1 MAIKCPAMRN
11 YPDDASVTQESK
23 AAKARA
29 VGTAVRIRPK
39 EPHDAAA
46 CIQLLL
52 AVHHADG
59 YPRYLPTDPAGFV
72 TPRHET
78 TAWVAEQDE
87 AIVGHIALHES
98 TVDPTLP
105 AAQRATGLPPEG
117 LAVVARMLVDP
128 TIRRAGVGR
137 ELLTTATQHA
147 AAQRQ
152 RCVLDVVRDAHA
164 PIAFY
169 EAAGWQRLEPLTLTF
184 ENGAALDLWVYLGPA

>member
-1 MAIKCPAMRN
+1 MAIKYPAMRS
-11 YPDDASVTQESK
+11 YPDDASVTQESQG
-23 AAKARA
+23 AKACT
-29 VGTAVRIRPK
+29 VGTAVRIRQK
-39 EPHDAAA
+39 ESRDAAA
-46 CIQLLL
+46 CVQLLL
-52 AVHHADG
+52 DVHHADG

-78 TAWVAEQDE
+78 TSWVAEQDA

-98 TVDPTLP
+98 PVDPTLP

-117 LAVVARMLVDP
+117 LAVVARLLVDP

-137 ELLTTATQHA
+137 ELLATATQHA

-164 PIAFY
+164 AIAFY

-184 ENGAALDLWVYLGPA
+184 EGRAALDLWVYLGPA